1 MNRRGVVSASSS
13 TPNSERCPRRRRRR
27 NAIEGSHLIHATL
40 SGVSEISPQLISA
53 RYRRPW
59 RKEERCDATL
69 KTLSMVMIFQAS
81 GITNAQQP
89 LDSLSVSGPQLSV
102 TITCWKMCVG
112 AQLSGQSRSFDTL
125 KSKPSSGPNQNSL
138 VEVDANLNT
147 FPQCF
152 SADFW
157 DNKCST
163 AT

>member
-1 MNRRGVVSASSS
+1 MFLPRHPPRIPRGVLGGGGGGGGMQSRGLISFTRPSLAFPRSRRSSS
-13 TPNSERCPRRRRRR
+13 RHDTDGLGGRRSD
-27 NAIEGSHLIHATL
+27 AMQL
-40 SGVSEISPQLISA
+40 S
-53 RYRRPW
+53 
-59 RKEERCDATL
+59 KHF
-69 KTLSMVMIFQAS
+69 SMVMIFQAS

-112 AQLSGQSRSFDTL
+112 AQLSGKSRSFDTP